1 MRAAQSSTLLPD
13 VLLIAYRNGF
23 FPMADPDTGSI
34 LWHRPDPRAI
44 IPLDSI
50 RLPRSLRQ
58 IIRKGI
64 FRVTSDEAFL
74 DVITRCSQRA
84 DSWISMEIIEA
95 YHQLHLMGFAHSFE
109 SWSDDILVGGLYGVA
124 VNGAFFGESMFSA
137 QNDASKAA
145 FAHLAA
151 HLNICGFRLLDTQ
164 YINDF
169 TKQLGAIEI
178 PDADYQILLADALA
192 APVNFDRT

>member
-1 MRAAQSSTLLPD
+1 MRSAHNSTLLPD

-50 RLPRSLRQ
+50 QIPRSLRQ
-58 IIRKGI
+58 VIRKGA
-64 FRVTSDEAFL
+64 FRVTTDEAFL
-74 DVITRCSQRA
+74 QVITNCSQRA
-84 DSWISMEIIEA
+84 DSWISPEIIEA

-109 SWSDDILVGGLYGVA
+109 SWSSDVLVGGLYGVA
-124 VNGAFFGESMFSA
+124 VNGAFFGESMFSV
-137 QNDASKAA
+137 QSNASKTA
-145 FAHLAA
+145 FVHLVA

-164 YINDF
+164 YINEF

-178 PDADYQILLADALA
+178 PDADYQILLADALTA
-192 APVNFDRT
+192 AVNFNGK